1 MLFGSLLDCIILQLH
16 VQANLVRIT
25 HDPPWHIFIVSL
37 PFVFTFLFKN
47 NFLMVYMVYIK

>member
-47 NFLMVYMVYIK
+47 NFLMVYIVYTK